1 MAYEQCLTDHIG
13 NINGYKW
20 AGSKLKYLRFIT
32 GRHDLPFY
40 YKEEV
45 EVQRSFL
52 DAFLKG
58 DDRVGW
64 STPGKIAPVSII
76 LRKGNVGFNNA
87 EAEKVYKR
95 REEPKWPLEGTQYTK
110 FYLTPESAL
119 STSVPFVGA
128 STISYEALGNLS
140 NPQLVQFISAP
151 FEDDTEVTGH
161 VTAHLNVSL
170 TPDSAAT
177 ALQKDIDLFVTIRYI
192 DPSGNE
198 VHYTGTAG
206 DPIPLAKGWLRVS
219 LRKVAM
225 DHPRHNEY
233 QPYREYRSIDV
244 QEVRPNVVYAVDVE
258 IWPTNVIAEKGG
270 RIVFEIASGDTQGSG
285 IFTHTNEKD
294 RYVVTF
300 ALWLSSFLLPAILH
314 FQANFF
320 KRSKEIFSGTNNLHF
335 GEGINNYITLPIIPR
350 R

>member
-1 MAYEQCLTDHIG
+1 MTDHTG
-13 NINGYKW
+13 NVNGYMW

-45 EVQRSFL
+45 EVQKSFL

-58 DDRVGW
+58 DDTVGW
-64 STPGKIAPVSII
+64 STPGKVAPVSMI

-87 EAEKVYKR
+87 EAEKVYER
-95 REEPKWPLEGTQYTK
+95 REELKWPLEGTQYTK
-110 FYLTPESAL
+110 FYLTPENTL
-119 STSVPFVGA
+119 STTVPSVSA

-151 FEDDTEVTGH
+151 FEADTEVTGH

-170 TPDSAAT
+170 TPNSAAIAT
-177 ALQKDIDLFVTIRYI
+177 QKDIDLFVTLRYI
-192 DPSGNE
+192 DPSGKE

-206 DPIPLAKGWLRVS
+206 DPVPLAKGWLRVS
-219 LRKVAM
+219 LRKVAT
-225 DHPRHNEY
+225 DHPHHREY

-244 QEVRPNVVYAVDVE
+244 QEVKPDVAYAVDVE
-258 IWPTNVIAEKGG
+258 IWPTNVVAEKGG

-294 RYVVTF
+294 RYVVV
-300 ALWLSSFLLPAILH
+300 ALAPWLFPLSPLAILH
-314 FQANFF
+314 FHANFF

-335 GEGINNYITLPIIPR
+335 GEGMDNYVILPIVPKR
-350 R
+350 

>member
-1 MAYEQCLTDHIG
+1 MTCEECLTDHIG

-64 STPGKIAPVSII
+64 STPGKVAPVSII
-76 LRKGNVGFNNA
+76 LRKGNVGFDNA
-87 EAEKVYKR
+87 EAEKMYER
-95 REEPKWPLEGTQYTK
+95 REEPEWPLEGTQYTK
-110 FYLTPESAL
+110 FYLTPENTL
-119 STSVPFVGA
+119 STTVPFVSS

-140 NPQLVQFISAP
+140 SPQLVQFISAP
-151 FEDDTEVTGH
+151 FETDTEVTGH
-161 VTAHLNVSL
+161 ITAHLNVSL
-170 TPDSAAT
+170 TPDSDAT
-177 ALQKDIDLFVTIRYI
+177 ASQKDIDLFVTIRYI
-192 DPSGNE
+192 DPSGKE

-219 LRKVAM
+219 LRKVAT
-225 DHPRHNEY
+225 DHPRHSEY

-244 QEVRPNVVYAVDVE
+244 QEVKSNAIYAVDVE
-258 IWPTNVIAEKGG
+258 VWPTNVIAEKGG
-270 RIVFEIASGDTQGSG
+270 RIVFEISSGDTQGSG

-294 RYVVTF
+294 RYVVAF
-300 ALWLSSFLLPAILH
+300 VLWLFSFCCQQFCAFMLICSKDPRIFFPGRTISILEE
-314 FQANFF
+314 A
-320 KRSKEIFSGTNNLHF
+320 
-335 GEGINNYITLPIIPR
+335 
-350 R
+350 